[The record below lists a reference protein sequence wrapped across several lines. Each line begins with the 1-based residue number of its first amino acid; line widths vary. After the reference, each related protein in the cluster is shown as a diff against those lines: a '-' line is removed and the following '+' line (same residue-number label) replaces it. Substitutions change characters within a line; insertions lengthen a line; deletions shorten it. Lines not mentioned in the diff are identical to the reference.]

1 MQEAIAHL
9 RAADPVLAAI
19 IDRIG
24 PYDMRHPDPSFESL
38 ARSIVFQQ
46 LNGKAASTIFGRLQD
61 RAGTPLTPEGILKLR
76 RATLRKIGLSQQKAS
91 YIRDL
96 AQRTASGD
104 LDFAQLPSLPDAD
117 VIALLTQ
124 TRGVGVWTA
133 QMFLMFSLERPDI
146 LPTLDFGIRTAM
158 MQHYRLRKLPKPP
171 RMEQIARS
179 WRPWRTIAC
188 WYLWRSLDVKPP
200 DDGQ

>member
-19 IDRIG
+19 IDHMG
-24 PYDMRHPDPSFESL
+24 PFEMRRPEPTFESL

-46 LNGKAASTIFGRLQD
+46 LNGKAASTIFARLQD
-61 RAGTPLTPEGILKLR
+61 RAGAPLTPAGILKLR
-76 RATLRKIGLSQQKAS
+76 AATLRKVGLSQQKAS
-91 YIRDL
+91 YVRDL
-96 AQRTASGD
+96 AQRTAAGD

-117 VIALLTQ
+117 IIALLTQ
-124 TRGVGVWTA
+124 IKGVGVWTA

-146 LPTLDFGIRTAM
+146 LPTLDFGIRSAM
-158 MQHYRLRKLPKPP
+158 MKHYRLRKLPKPP
-171 RMEQIARS
+171 RMEQIARP

-200 DDGQ
+200 DAGR